1 MIHKFLKIVNVGTY
15 VKTEFNSPFWNGVFQ
30 KYNAIY
36 ADNGCGKT
44 TFTQV
49 IKSCQSAK
57 LAHELEERKTL
68 DSSSAIEVVYINENK
83 QQCNYINSKWN
94 YYDNR
99 SDVFD
104 SYYIEDNVYIITL
117 GNYAEPGSYYEVV
130 VGKDAI
136 KTYKEIINLVQ
147 KRKRET
153 NKRRNWRTSIKE
165 MNSNEDSSILL
176 KKIQNSQN
184 LSKEIG
190 KKIKE
195 LEDKQAKEAE
205 AFGKKYAISIN
216 KYLQR
221 LGTEL
226 QITKLNKKASKFVYY
241 IKIGSHDLR
250 SDSTTKSLKHTLSEG
265 EKNCLAFAFFLARLE
280 LREDL
285 EQRSIVFDD
294 PISSLDNNRRGVTLN
309 ILTRFAKACKQ
320 FILLSHD
327 MKFIKDFKSKVSETQ
342 VLKIIKA
349 KDSSQIIPFDIER
362 ATLTGIF
369 KDIMVLR
376 EFAENG
382 ELSGHNPRDVVRCMR
397 PVLEGFIRLK
407 YYLYINE
414 GEWLGD
420 FIKRI
425 REAKEGE
432 VFFSQQ
438 KIIADIEDLNDYSK
452 TYHHSNP
459 NCLEEPIVSSE
470 LQGYCKLL
478 FKVIEKI

>member
-15 VKTEFNSPFWNGVFQ
+15 VKTEFNSPYWNGVFQ

-176 KKIQNSQN
+176 TKIQNSQN

-205 AFGKKYAISIN
+205 EFGKKYAISIN

-241 IKIGSHDLR
+241 IKIGSHNLR

-285 EQRSIVFDD
+285 EQRSIVFDSD
-294 PISSLDNNRRGVTLN
+294 YY
-309 ILTRFAKACKQ
+309 
-320 FILLSHD
+320 
-327 MKFIKDFKSKVSETQ
+327 TQ
-342 VLKIIKA
+342 
-349 KDSSQIIPFDIER
+349 D
-362 ATLTGIF
+362 
-369 KDIMVLR
+369 
-376 EFAENG
+376 G
-382 ELSGHNPRDVVRCMR
+382 ELLYAVPDTTEKGDLIFAPYVAEVID
-397 PVLEGFIRLK
+397 VLEIDLGVYLSVFLTSKGYQYRIYDPDNEDYEALSNFEGIELSK
-407 YYLYINE
+407 IAYELGIEAVINYY
-414 GEWLGD
+414 
-420 FIKRI
+420 
-425 REAKEGE
+425 
-432 VFFSQQ
+432 
-438 KIIADIEDLNDYSK
+438 
-452 TYHHSNP
+452 YHD
-459 NCLEEPIVSSE
+459 
-470 LQGYCKLL
+470 
-478 FKVIEKI
+478 

>member
-1 MIHKFLKIVNVGTY
+1 MIHKLLKIVNVGTF
-15 VKTEFNSPFWNGVFQ
+15 VRTDFNSPYWNGVFQ

-44 TFTQV
+44 TFTQ
-49 IKSCQSAK
+49 ILKSCQSAK
-57 LAHELEERKTL
+57 LAQELEERKTL
-68 DSSSAIEVVYINENK
+68 DSSSAIEVVYINESK
-83 QQCNYINSKWN
+83 KQCNYLNAKWN
-94 YYDNR
+94 CYDNK

-130 VGKDAI
+130 VGKEAI
-136 KTYKEIINLVQ
+136 KTYKEITALVQ

-153 NKRRNWRTSIKE
+153 TKRRNWKARINKMDT
-165 MNSNEDSSILL
+165 NEDSSIIQA
-176 KKIQNSQN
+176 KIKVSLN

-195 LEDKQAKEAE
+195 LEEKQAKEAE
-205 AFGKKYAISIN
+205 AFGVKYLCLIN
-216 KYLQR
+216 KYLLR

-226 QITKLNKKASKFVYY
+226 QITRLNKKASKFVYY

-250 SDSTTKSLKHTLSEG
+250 SDSTTKSLRHTLSEG

-280 LREDL
+280 LREEL

-294 PISSLDNNRRGVTLN
+294 PISSLDNNRRGITLN
-309 ILTRFAKACKQ
+309 ILVRLAKTCKQ

-327 MKFIKDFKSKVSETQ
+327 LKFIMDFKSKVNETQ
-342 VLKIIKA
+342 TLKIVKA
-349 KDSSQIIPFDIER
+349 KDSSHIIPFDIER
-362 ATLTGIF
+362 ASLTGIF
-369 KDIMVLR
+369 KDIMVLK
-376 EFAENG
+376 EFAEDG
-382 ELSGHNPRDVVRCMR
+382 ELSGYNPRDVVRCIR

-407 YYLYINE
+407 YYLHIKD

-420 FIKRI
+420 FIKKI
-425 REAKEGE
+425 REAKEGDA
-432 VFFSQQ
+432 FFAQQ
-438 KIIADIEDLNDYSK
+438 KIISDIEDLNDYSK
-452 TYHHSNP
+452 TYHHANP
-459 NCLEEPIVSSE
+459 NYMEVPIVSSE

-478 FKVIEKI
+478 FTVIEKI